1 MQQSREIRMSV
12 RVPEA
17 LKEPLYEAARA
28 NGHSFSDEV
37 RQRLVGSFDRSA
49 PPSVADQKTQALLET
64 IAEMV
69 HDLNEWFPPWYEDPF
84 AARVLRLAIDKLLQA
99 LEPEGEPVP
108 KPRSG
113 TFAKMFA
120 GATVESLS
128 GVLAGLAVA
137 KLKGRDS

>member
-1 MQQSREIRMSV
+1 MPPAEMRMSLRLPV
-12 RVPEA
+12 T
-17 LKEPLYEAARA
+17 LKDHLNSAAQA

-37 RQRLVGSFDRSA
+37 RQRLVGSFDRPA
-49 PPSVADQKTQALLET
+49 PPSVADQKTQALLEA
-64 IAEMV
+64 IADMA
-69 HDLNEWFPPWYEDPF
+69 HDLNEWFPPWHEDPF
-84 AARVLRLAIDKLLQA
+84 AARVLRLAMDKLLQA

-113 TFAKMFA
+113 TFAKMFF
-120 GATVESLS
+120 GATIESLS